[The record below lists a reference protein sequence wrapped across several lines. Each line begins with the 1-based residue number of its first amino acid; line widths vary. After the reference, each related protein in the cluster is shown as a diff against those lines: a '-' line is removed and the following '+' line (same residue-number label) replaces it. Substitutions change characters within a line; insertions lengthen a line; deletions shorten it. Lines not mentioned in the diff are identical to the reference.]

1 MSKMKKLYD
10 YKTYTGLILLLIFF
24 LITTYSILKGYTREV
39 DRLLLENVAN
49 FHTDFLTKMM
59 TFFSFIGATR
69 PVIVISILFL
79 GVIYLKYRH
88 LQDVILL
95 ALVSL
100 GSVTLNVLLKM
111 TIKRERPESSVIVE
125 SGYSYPS
132 AHTMAAVSLY
142 GMIIYLLWRHTPT
155 IKARIILITFGV
167 SMILMIA
174 FSRIYLG
181 VHYASDIIGGVLISS
196 FWLLTLLAIFQR
208 YLKKEKKK
216 STQKDTC

>member
-1 MSKMKKLYD
+1 MKRLYD
-10 YKTYTGLILLLIFF
+10 YNTCTGLILLLIFF
-24 LITTYSILKGYTREV
+24 LITTYFVLKGYTREF
-39 DRLLLENVAN
+39 DRLLLESVAD
-49 FHTDFLTKMM
+49 FHTDLLTKMM

-69 PVIVISILFL
+69 PVIVISLLFL
-79 GVIYLKYRH
+79 GVIYLKYRN
-88 LQDVILL
+88 LQDVILF

-100 GSVTLNVLLKM
+100 GSVTLNVVLKM
-111 TIKRERPESSVIVE
+111 TIKRERPESSLIVE

-142 GMIIYLLWRHTPT
+142 GMIIYLLWKHTPT
-155 IKARIILITFGV
+155 VKARKILITFGV

-196 FWLLTLLAIFQR
+196 FWLLTLLTIFQR
-208 YLKKEKKK
+208 YRKKEKKK

>member
-1 MSKMKKLYD
+1 MKKKFP
-10 YKTYTGLILLLIFF
+10 YKALIPFILLFVFF
-24 LITTYSILKGYTREV
+24 LITTYSVLKGYTREF
-39 DRLLLENVAN
+39 DRLLLESAAD
-49 FHTDFLTKMM
+49 FHTDLLTKMM
-59 TFFSFIGATR
+59 TFFSFIGATK
-69 PVIVISILFL
+69 PVVVISILFL
-79 GVIYLKYRH
+79 GVIYLKYRN
-88 LQDVILL
+88 LQDVILF

-100 GSVTLNVLLKM
+100 GSVTLNVVLKM
-111 TIKRERPESSVIVE
+111 TIKRERPESSLIVE

-142 GMIIYLLWRHTPT
+142 GMIIYLLWKHTPT
-155 IKARIILITFGV
+155 VKARIIMITFGV

-196 FWLLTLLAIFQR
+196 FWLLTLLTIFQR
-208 YLKKEKKK
+208 YRKKEKKK

>member
-1 MSKMKKLYD
+1 MKKKIP
-10 YKTYTGLILLLIFF
+10 YKVLIPFILLFAFF
-24 LITTYSILKGYTREV
+24 LITTYSVLRGYTLSV
-39 DRLLLENVAN
+39 DRLIVENIAA
-49 FHTDFLTKMM
+49 FHTDLLTKMM

-69 PVIVISILFL
+69 PVIVISLLFL

-88 LQDVILL
+88 LQDVILF

-100 GSVTLNVLLKM
+100 GSVTLNVVLKM
-111 TIKRERPESSVIVE
+111 TIKRARPESSLIVE

-142 GMIIYLLWRHTPT
+142 GMIIYLLWKHTST
-155 IKARIILITFGV
+155 VKARIILITFGV

-196 FWLLTLLAIFQR
+196 FWLLTLLTIFQR
-208 YLKKEKKK
+208 YRKKEKKK